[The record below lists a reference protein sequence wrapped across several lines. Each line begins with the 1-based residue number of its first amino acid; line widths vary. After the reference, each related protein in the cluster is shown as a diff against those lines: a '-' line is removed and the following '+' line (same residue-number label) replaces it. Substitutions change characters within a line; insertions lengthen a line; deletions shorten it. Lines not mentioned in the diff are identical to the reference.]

1 MRTNIQK
8 SGNAYFMEI
17 YDKNGKAIKYFKFN
31 KRGKYIKT
39 MYLDV
44 TFILNLYRWKFKA
57 KNLTKE
63 EIIYADLMFKLG
75 IDPS

>member
-1 MRTNIQK
+1 MRTNIIK
-8 SGNAYFMEI
+8 SENAYFIEI
-17 YDKNGKAIKYFKFN
+17 YDKNGKAIKFKIFN

-44 TFILNLYRWKFKA
+44 TFILNLYRWEFKA

-63 EIIYADLMFKLG
+63 EMELADIMHNLG
-75 IDPS
+75 SNG